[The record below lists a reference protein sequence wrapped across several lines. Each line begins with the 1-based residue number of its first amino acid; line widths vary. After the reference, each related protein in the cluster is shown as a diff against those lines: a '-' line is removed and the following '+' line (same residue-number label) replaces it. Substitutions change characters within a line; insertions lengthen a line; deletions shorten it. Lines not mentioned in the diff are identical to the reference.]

1 MKNIGS
7 IIEEMRKIF
16 VAKDIFDLR
25 MNPIEKLVYGVVTIM
40 LMGVLGVAGT
50 AITFYMRIP
59 K

>member
-1 MKNIGS
+1 MKNR

-16 VAKDIFDLR
+16 VPREVFDLR

-40 LMGVLGVAGT
+40 LMGVIGVAGT
-50 AITFYMRIP
+50 ALTFYMRMP